1 MFRGIAPNGTAA
13 EEGTKLMSAGWDG
26 EGTFELEKVSMTNI
40 LVRSA
45 IALSLGVACGPA
57 LAQTEQGQS
66 AECPAGTECPQPGSG
81 AQQGVQ
87 PDAQGGA
94 AGQESQQAQQPG
106 TDAAQQEGQ
115 AGAET
120 QQEGQVEAETQQ
132 QPEGEAQQQEGQ
144 AGAEEQQ
151 QPGADSQ
158 QTEESQGTEQTTE
171 QKTDV
176 DVTVEQKTEITQVI
190 KEQNVEPIEVDF
202 DVSVGTAVPETIK
215 VKLQPVPQR
224 IVQIVPAYEGYLFFV
239 LADGR
244 IVIVNPS
251 TLQIVL
257 IIA

>member
-1 MFRGIAPNGTAA
+1 
-13 EEGTKLMSAGWDG
+13 
-26 EGTFELEKVSMTNI
+26 MTNM
-40 LVRSA
+40 LVKSA

-57 LAQTEQGQS
+57 FAQT

-81 AQQGVQ
+81 AEQGMQ

-94 AGQESQQAQQPG
+94 AGQESQAQQPG

-120 QQEGQVEAETQQ
+120 QQEGQAGAETQQ
-132 QPEGEAQQQEGQ
+132 QPESEGQQQEGQ
-144 AGAEEQQ
+144 AGAKEQ
-151 QPGADSQ
+151 QPGAESQ
-158 QTEESQGTEQTTE
+158 QTQESQGTEQTTE

-190 KEQNVEPIEVDF
+190 REQKVEPIDVDF